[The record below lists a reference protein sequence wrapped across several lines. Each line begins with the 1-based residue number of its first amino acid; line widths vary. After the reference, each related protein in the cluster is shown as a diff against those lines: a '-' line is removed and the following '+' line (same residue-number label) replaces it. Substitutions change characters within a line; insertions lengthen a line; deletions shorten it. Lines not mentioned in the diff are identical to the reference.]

1 MAGDQRAVQNGVII
15 KHPSGGPTF
24 RAEQSPRTQRS
35 LFFARRN
42 DAGGG
47 LHGVRRVEIN
57 CGGPSHL
64 RHRLTVGSE
73 NGTATRLGFRD
84 WPAETFFP
92 RRENQ
97 AACRAIKRREIF
109 VGHIGEM
116 PDVRRDPERS
126 GERRVS
132 RGKWFA
138 YHNEQRRRRLRTAE
152 LCKDSE
158 QSGAVFIPLPTANIN
173 IETAG
178 ALKLCV
184 EQPDNPSVPMMIE
197 ALTRGYLAAD
207 RPRLAEEATDVWLK
221 RNPPPGDRAYALY
234 LRGRAIE
241 RQGKI
246 PDALATYRE
255 SLALRPRS
263 PECALALAEVLSREA
278 PPEALP
284 LYERLRDEG
293 YKPTE
298 VALGTARCLRGLGEL
313 DRAAGLV
320 APLETAQPS
329 NVAVLVEAAK
339 IALDKL
345 RPADAERRLRAALA
359 IAPKHRDANVQLARC
374 LRDLGR
380 DADAR
385 AQSEVVRRLDA
396 ELDGKAP

>member
-1 MAGDQRAVQNGVII
+1 MSRRVKTGLAIVLGIGLLSAAGWYFTGQIRKGARMSAIRRALADRDLPLAN
-15 KHPSGGPTF
+15 TLLEN
-24 RAEQSPRTQRS
+24 RLRDDDDDAEAHLLAART
-35 LFFARRN
+35 ARRLDDFPAAN
-42 DAGGG
+42 
-47 LHGVRRVEIN
+47 R
-57 CGGPSHL
+57 HL
-64 RHRLTVGSE
+64 NRFRELDGDPDEVAMELILRGS
-73 NGTATRLGFRD
+73 
-84 WPAETFFP
+84 
-92 RRENQ
+92 
-97 AACRAIKRREIF
+97 
-109 VGHIGEM
+109 
-116 PDVRRDPERS
+116 
-126 GERRVS
+126 
-132 RGKWFA
+132 
-138 YHNEQRRRRLRTAE
+138 
-152 LCKDSE
+152 
-158 QSGAVFIPLPTANIN
+158 QSGNLSGA
-173 IETAG
+173 AG

-234 LRGRAIE
+234 LRGRAVE

-284 LYERLRDEG
+284 MYDRLRDEG

-320 APLETAQPS
+320 APLETAQPA

-385 AQSEVVRRLDA
+385 VQSEVVRRLDA